1 MSAIRQFR
9 VPEREPSNAADQE
22 IPPVAPGPVRDN
34 PLQLLRDAIAQLKSP
49 TGALPDQEQVANLL
63 AEAREALEH
72 ANVIGRALSQCDA
85 HLYEGKFGPAFE
97 ALDEG
102 LRTYPDD
109 PTLVARRSAVEEQE
123 KAFHSAAAVRGAI
136 EEAKWLL
143 DHDRTDLAAQ
153 FLKQKAAELPD
164 QEELAVRLAE
174 LEALLPSWE
183 QKRHVQDALARAAS
197 LEQLEQWQAALTVVE
212 EAQQTY
218 PSDNELSAAA
228 ERLKSRVVDDERR
241 KKLARRIELIRQ
253 QIAAR
258 SWRRALTLLEN
269 TQIEF
274 PGANELKP
282 LRREITVGL
291 RRAECEDTVAEVRKW
306 LVDGDL
312 EQAEKVLQRSLEA
325 LGTETSLE
333 AVRKE
338 LEAERKY
345 RDQLR
350 QAQVLFGRRQLE
362 QAERVL
368 IPLLEQ
374 ARPEAQALLEAV
386 RAARAA
392 TEEENFL
399 EQGREKAL
407 VLIQQQEFAQAV
419 DLLRNLLSLFPD
431 NPILERDLAAAEAGL
446 KEAAVVVQPQMEIPE
461 EEPEVE
467 VQPPAPGPAI
477 EAPGAP
483 GPGRFRRVAIA
494 GTASLVLASGAG
506 VAWKLSHRTTPA
518 PRPAAPPPSTAT
530 AAPAPTV
537 NQPPSQPPA
546 AEPPVS
552 PPTPPPQSV
561 ASQPAASPA
570 VLNRD
575 TKAPAKAANPTSL
588 RTFVPPNQTSA
599 AGKQSG
605 PLPLPPGADPT
616 ISVTTL
622 PGLPVGLTA
631 TGAAPAPPPA
641 ASSAPEPPPTAKP
654 VVPTGGKIEQ
664 AQLVRRTLPIY
675 PNLAHQRGLT
685 GVVRLTAAIDE
696 HGAVNNVRIVS
707 GDAVLAGAAKS
718 AVMTW
723 KYKPAT
729 LNGRPIATTTE
740 IQIVFG
746 DQNK

>member
-9 VPEREPSNAADQE
+9 VPEREPSSTADQE
-22 IPPVAPGPVRDN
+22 NPSAARDN

-72 ANVIGRALSQCDA
+72 ANIVGRAISQCDA
-85 HLYEGKFGPAFE
+85 HLQEGKFEQAFE

-102 LRTYPDD
+102 LRAYPDD
-109 PTLVARRSAVEEQE
+109 ATLASRRRAVEEQE
-123 KAFHSAAAVRGAI
+123 KAFHSAVAVRGAI

-164 QEELAVRLAE
+164 QEELAIRLAE
-174 LEALLPSWE
+174 LEALLPQWE
-183 QKRHVQDALARAAS
+183 QKRHVQDALARAAT

-218 PSDNELSAAA
+218 SGDAELGQAA
-228 ERLKSRVVDDERR
+228 ERLKSLVVNDERR

-253 QIAAR
+253 QTSAR

-274 PGANELKP
+274 PGAAELKP

-312 EQAEKVLQRSLEA
+312 EQAVRVLQRGLEA

-338 LEAERKY
+338 LEAEKRY

-368 IPLLEQ
+368 VPMLEQ
-374 ARPEAQALLEAV
+374 DRPEAQALLEAV

-407 VLIQQQEFAQAV
+407 ALIQQQEFAQAA
-419 DLLRNLLSLFPD
+419 DLLRNLLSLFPG

-446 KEAAVVVQPQMEIPE
+446 KDTVVVVQPPVAMTE
-461 EEPEVE
+461 EEPAAEVE
-467 VQPPAPGPAI
+467 PPAPPQPVGT
-477 EAPGAP
+477 EAAP
-483 GPGRFRRVAIA
+483 PPGRFRRVAIA

-506 VAWKLSHRTTPA
+506 VVWKLSNRASAPPRRAT
-518 PRPAAPPPSTAT
+518 PRPSTSTAT
-530 AAPAPTV
+530 ASPAVNPPVAP
-537 NQPPSQPPA
+537 PPDTEPQVL
-546 AEPPVS
+546 PPVS
-552 PPTPPPQSV
+552 QPATPPPV
-561 ASQPAASPA
+561 
-570 VLNRD
+570 VNREA
-575 TKAPAKAANPTSL
+575 KAPPKAAANTTPL
-588 RTFVPPNQTSA
+588 RAFVPPTSTPA
-599 AGKQSG
+599 ARNQSG
-605 PLPLPPGADPT
+605 AVPLPPGTDPVIT
-616 ISVTTL
+616 VSSVPSL
-622 PGLPVGLTA
+622 PAGLNPTA
-631 TGAAPAPPPA
+631 QGPAPPPA
-641 ASSAPEPPPTAKP
+641 ANPAAQPPAPKP
-654 VVPTGGKIEQ
+654 MLPTGGKIEQ
-664 AQLVRRTLPIY
+664 AQLIRRTLPEY
-675 PNLAHQRGLT
+675 PNLARQRGVT
-685 GVVRLTAAIDE
+685 GIVRLTAAIDE
-696 HGAVNNVRIVS
+696 RGEVNNVKVVS
-707 GDAVLAGAAKS
+707 GDAVLATAAKN
-718 AVMTW
+718 AVLQW

-729 LNGRPIATTTE
+729 LNGRPITTTTE

-746 DQNK
+746 EQNK